1 MKFYYLYQSKSCMPI
16 FFSMK
21 VVVVAFPYNIN
32 FKAIDS
38 CVAIVLKIRRF
49 ESRRTLFFVFK
60 SATRSK

>member
-32 FKAIDS
+32 FKVIDS

-49 ESRRTLFFVFK
+49 ESMCVCAYFFIFLFF
-60 SATRSK
+60 